1 MLAPPEP
8 KGAARLKQ
16 ARLLALLVPAA
27 LLGGALGSQYIG
39 GLYPCEMCYW
49 QRWPHGAAILL
60 ALGAIVSPIGAP
72 RTRPLVLL
80 AALAI
85 AFSGAI
91 GVFHAGVE
99 LGYWEGITRCT
110 ATGATSLEDIL
121 KVPLVRCDQVQWSLF
136 GISMAGWNAI
146 FSLGGA
152 ALIAYLAGRRA

>member
-8 KGAARLKQ
+8 RGAARLKQ
-16 ARLLALLVPAA
+16 ARLLALLVPSG
-27 LLGGALGSQYIG
+27 LLGGALLSQYVG

-60 ALGAIVSPIGAP
+60 ALAAFFSPLSAP
-72 RTRPLVLL
+72 RTRSLVLL

-85 AFSGAI
+85 TVSGAI

-99 LGYWEGITRCT
+99 LGYWEGITQCT
-110 ATGATSLEDIL
+110 ANGAASLQDIL
-121 KVPLVRCDQVQWSLF
+121 NTPLVRCDQVQWSLV

-146 FSLGGA
+146 ISLSGA
-152 ALIAYLAGRRA
+152 ALIALLALRRA